1 MSQCANN
8 QNVGLFNSVFWTFV
22 AATLVVGNI
31 CGAFVINK
39 VDAST
44 FFLIATSVCLA
55 SVFVYI
61 PLATP
66 KKADTDTY
74 KCAEPEGNQVSET
87 WKLAKSTRMMVFI
100 PLLAQSGVIM
110 AFRSAL
116 LMQMFAFTMD
126 KTAMTPSTQNSQI
139 LLACLGLGFGQVAG
153 TLINGQLRDKIGTR
167 QVVYVNML
175 QHVCAYVLILRYL
188 SVASFSLTF
197 AL

>member
-1 MSQCANN
+1 M
-8 QNVGLFNSVFWTFV
+8 
-22 AATLVVGNI
+22 GNI
-31 CGAFVINK
+31 FGAFVVNR
-39 VDAST
+39 VNAST
-44 FFLIATSVCLA
+44 FFLILTSVCLA

-87 WKLAKSTRMMVFI
+87 WKLAKSTRMMVFM

>member
-39 VDAST
+39 VNAST

-87 WKLAKSTRMMVFI
+87 WKLAKSTRMMVFM

-126 KTAMTPSTQNSQI
+126 KTTMTPSTQNSQI